1 MRVIT
6 IIVSKYWQTI
16 FKQCNTISKKMNFCI
31 SSNLRNRN
39 YQKEIKKMTNEKNYH
54 RNDDKM
60 TQYNPINRQ
69 IANAGKLVDEPW
81 HCVCR

>member
-1 MRVIT
+1 MKVIV
-6 IIVSKYWQTI
+6 IILSTYRHTI

-39 YQKEIKKMTNEKNYH
+39 YQKEIKKMTDEKNYH

-60 TQYNPINRQ
+60 TQHNPINKQ
-69 IANAGKLVDEPW
+69 IANAGKLVDEP
-81 HCVCR
+81 